1 MSHSSDAHDPSAP
14 DYGGTS
20 QAQLGEEKR
29 GGEEHDKPPPMR
41 NTARMNPY
49 RHFIGEIVG
58 ALQRMQAAGELPEK
72 LDLAAITA
80 EPPRDS
86 AHGDIATNAAM
97 VLARAAG
104 RKPRDIADALLP
116 RLIANPDVV
125 SGAVAGPGF
134 INLKIADG
142 FWRERLRDC
151 LRDGVAYGDSTM
163 GAGHKVNVEYVSA
176 NPTGPLHVAHAR
188 GAVVGDALANLLIK
202 AGYAVTKEYYIND
215 AGAQVDTLGRSTY
228 LRYREALG
236 ESIGEI
242 PDGLYPGEYL
252 KEIGAAIA
260 ARDGARWI
268 GKPEADWLPAMRD
281 FAIATLMAEIKADL
295 ETMGVT
301 MDVYSSERA
310 LVDSGAVDRAFQD
323 LARQDLIYQGRL
335 EPPKGKKPDDW
346 EDREQTLFRA
356 TRFGDEVDRPLKKSD
371 GSWTYFANDIAYH
384 HDKYR
389 CGFADMIDVWGAD
402 HAGYIK
408 RMKSAV
414 QAITERKGEL
424 DVKVCQ
430 LVRVM
435 KNGELVR
442 MSKRA
447 GSFVTLRDLLD
458 EVGPDVVRF
467 TMLTR
472 KNDAPFDFDLV
483 KATEQSRDNPV
494 WYVQYGHARTRSVMR
509 QAAAAGIATD
519 GLADAPLD
527 RLSDEGELA
536 MVRLIAQWP
545 RTIEAAAAAHEPH
558 RIAFYLYD
566 LAAAFHAH
574 WNRGREEPGLRF
586 VVEGQAELSRARLAL
601 VQAIGFV
608 IGSGLKVFGVTP
620 VEEMR

>member
-1 MSHSSDAHDPSAP
+1 
-14 DYGGTS
+14 
-20 QAQLGEEKR
+20 
-29 GGEEHDKPPPMR
+29 
-41 NTARMNPY
+41 MNPY
-49 RHFIGEIVG
+49 RHFIGEIAG
-58 ALQRMQAAGELPEK
+58 ALKSMQAAGELPEK
-72 LDLAAITA
+72 LDFSAITA
-80 EPPRDS
+80 EPPRDP

-97 VLARAAG
+97 VLAKAAAK
-104 RKPRDIADALLP
+104 KPRDIAEPLLA
-116 RLIANPDVV
+116 RLKANPDVV
-125 SGAVAGPGF
+125 DGAVAGPGF
-134 INLKIADG
+134 INLKITDS
-142 FWRERLRDC
+142 FWRERLREC
-151 LRDGVAYGDSTM
+151 LKQGIAYGDSQV
-163 GAGHKVNVEYVSA
+163 GAGAKVNVEYVSA

-188 GAVVGDALANLLIK
+188 GAVVGDALANLLAK

-215 AGAQVDTLGRSTY
+215 AGAQVDKLGQSTY

-236 ESIGEI
+236 DHIERI
-242 PDGLYPGEYL
+242 PEGLYPGEYL

-260 ARDGARWI
+260 KRDGARWI
-268 GKPEADWLPAMRD
+268 DKPEADWLPEMRA
-281 FAIATLMAEIKADL
+281 FAISALMAEIKADL
-295 ETMGVT
+295 ETLGVHI
-301 MDVYSSERA
+301 DVYSSERA
-310 LVDSGAVDRAFQD
+310 LVESGAVDRAFQE

-335 EPPKGKKPDDW
+335 EPPKGKTPDDW

-356 TRFGDEVDRPLKKSD
+356 TKFGDEVDRPLKKSD

-389 CGFADMIDVWGAD
+389 RGFADMIDIWGAD
-402 HAGYIK
+402 HGGYVK
-408 RMKSAV
+408 RMKAAV
-414 QAITERKGEL
+414 RAITEGKGEL
-424 DVKVCQ
+424 DVKLCQ

-472 KNDAPFDFDLV
+472 KNDASFDFDLV

-494 WYVQYGHARTRSVMR
+494 WYVQYAHARTRSVMR
-509 QAAAAGIATD
+509 QATAAGIATD
-519 GLADAPLD
+519 GLAAAPLD
-527 RLSDEGELA
+527 RLSDPGELA
-536 MVRLIAQWP
+536 LVRLIAQWP
-545 RTIEAAAAAHEPH
+545 RQVEASASAHEPH

-574 WNRGREEPGLRF
+574 WTRGREEPGLRF
-586 VVEGQAELSRARLAL
+586 VVEGEDELSRARLAL
-601 VQAIGFV
+601 VQGIGFV

>member
-1 MSHSSDAHDPSAP
+1 
-14 DYGGTS
+14 
-20 QAQLGEEKR
+20 
-29 GGEEHDKPPPMR
+29 
-41 NTARMNPY
+41 MNPY
-49 RHFIGEIVG
+49 RHFIGEIIG
-58 ALQRMQAAGELPEK
+58 ALKSMQAAGELPEK
-72 LDLAAITA
+72 LDFSAITA
-80 EPPRDS
+80 EPPRDP

-97 VLARAAG
+97 VLAKAAA
-104 RKPRDIADALLP
+104 RKPRDIAEPLLA
-116 RLIANPDVV
+116 RLKANPDVV
-125 SGAVAGPGF
+125 DGAVAGPGF
-134 INLKIADG
+134 INLKITDA
-142 FWRERLRDC
+142 FWRERLREC
-151 LRDGVAYGDSTM
+151 LKQGIAYGDSQV
-163 GAGHKVNVEYVSA
+163 GAGAKVNVEYVSA

-188 GAVVGDALANLLIK
+188 GAVVGDALANLLAK

-215 AGAQVDTLGRSTY
+215 AGAQVDKLGQSTY

-236 ESIGEI
+236 DHIERI
-242 PDGLYPGEYL
+242 PEGLYPGEYL

-260 ARDGARWI
+260 KRDGARWI
-268 GKPEADWLPAMRD
+268 DKPEADWLPEMRA
-281 FAIATLMAEIKADL
+281 FAISALMAEIKADL
-295 ETMGVT
+295 ETLGVHI
-301 MDVYSSERA
+301 DVYSSERA
-310 LVDSGAVDRAFQD
+310 LVESGAVDRAIQE

-335 EPPKGKKPDDW
+335 EPPKGKTPDDW

-356 TRFGDEVDRPLKKSD
+356 TKFGDEVDRPLKKSD

-389 CGFADMIDVWGAD
+389 RGFADMIDIWGAD
-402 HAGYIK
+402 HGGYVK
-408 RMKSAV
+408 RMKAAV
-414 QAITERKGEL
+414 RAITEGKGEL
-424 DVKVCQ
+424 DVKLCQ

-472 KNDAPFDFDLV
+472 KNDASFDFDLV

-494 WYVQYGHARTRSVMR
+494 WYVQYAHARTRSAMR
-509 QAAAAGIATD
+509 QATAAGIATD
-519 GLADAPLD
+519 GLATAPLD
-527 RLSDEGELA
+527 RLSDPGELA
-536 MVRLIAQWP
+536 LVRLIAQWP
-545 RTIEAAAAAHEPH
+545 RQVEASASAHEPH

-574 WNRGREEPGLRF
+574 WTRGREEPGLRF
-586 VVEGQAELSRARLAL
+586 VVEGEDELSRARLAL
-601 VQAIGFV
+601 VQGIGFV

>member
-1 MSHSSDAHDPSAP
+1 
-14 DYGGTS
+14 
-20 QAQLGEEKR
+20 
-29 GGEEHDKPPPMR
+29 
-41 NTARMNPY
+41 MNPY
-49 RHFIGEIVG
+49 RHFIGEIIG
-58 ALQRMQAAGELPEK
+58 ALKSMQAAGELPEK
-72 LDLAAITA
+72 LDFSAITA
-80 EPPRDS
+80 EPPRDP

-97 VLARAAG
+97 VLAKAAAK
-104 RKPRDIADALLP
+104 KPRDIAEPLLA
-116 RLIANPDVV
+116 RLKANPDVV
-125 SGAVAGPGF
+125 DGAVAGPGF
-134 INLKIADG
+134 INLKITDA
-142 FWRERLRDC
+142 FWRERLREC
-151 LRDGVAYGDSTM
+151 LKQGIAYGDSQV
-163 GAGHKVNVEYVSA
+163 GAGAKVNVEYVSA

-188 GAVVGDALANLLIK
+188 GAVVGDALANLLAK

-215 AGAQVDTLGRSTY
+215 AGAQVDKLGQSTY

-236 ESIGEI
+236 DHIERI
-242 PDGLYPGEYL
+242 PEGLYPGEYL

-260 ARDGARWI
+260 RRDGARWI
-268 GKPEADWLPAMRD
+268 DKPEADWLPEMRA
-281 FAIATLMAEIKADL
+281 FAISALMAEIKADL
-295 ETMGVT
+295 ETLGVHIG
-301 MDVYSSERA
+301 VYSSERA
-310 LVDSGAVDRAFQD
+310 LVESGAVDRAFQE

-335 EPPKGKKPDDW
+335 EPPKGKTPDDW

-356 TRFGDEVDRPLKKSD
+356 TKFGDEVDRPLKKSD

-389 CGFADMIDVWGAD
+389 RGFADMIDIWGAD
-402 HAGYIK
+402 HGGYVK
-408 RMKSAV
+408 RMKAAV
-414 QAITERKGEL
+414 RAITEGKGEL
-424 DVKVCQ
+424 DVKLCQ

-472 KNDAPFDFDLV
+472 KNDASFDFDLV

-494 WYVQYGHARTRSVMR
+494 WYVQYAHARTRSAMR
-509 QAAAAGIATD
+509 QATAAGIATD
-519 GLADAPLD
+519 GLAAAPLD
-527 RLSDEGELA
+527 RLSDPGELA
-536 MVRLIAQWP
+536 LVRLIAQWP
-545 RTIEAAAAAHEPH
+545 RQVEAAASAHEPH

-574 WNRGREEPGLRF
+574 WTRGREEPGLRF
-586 VVEGQAELSRARLAL
+586 VVEGEDELSRARLAL
-601 VQAIGFV
+601 VQGIGFV